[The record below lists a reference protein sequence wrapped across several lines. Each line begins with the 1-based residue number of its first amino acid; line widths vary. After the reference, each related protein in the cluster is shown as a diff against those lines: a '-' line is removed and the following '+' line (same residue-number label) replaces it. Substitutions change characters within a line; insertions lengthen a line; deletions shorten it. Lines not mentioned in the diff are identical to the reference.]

1 MQRPSSRATMMRAIP
16 TLALLLAAACGGKDK
31 AAAGSAAAIPGI
43 VGDTI
48 SVGALLPLSD
58 NVALIGKPILAGVQ
72 GYFNQLNQK
81 GGVGGKY
88 KVKVLAEDITYA
100 NPSTS
105 VQKFNKI
112 KDQVVGFVPILG
124 TDHINVTLP
133 LLAESNMLAVPS
145 TFDAEWVREPHL
157 VPMGAPYQLQIM
169 NGVDYWAA
177 NGGKGKVI
185 CAMVMAT
192 GYGSAALEGA
202 EYAAKALGTTV
213 AVTTKFRPGDQDFVA
228 PVTQLKNGKCDAVAF
243 ASLPT
248 ETAKIMG
255 TAAQLGFTPRWIAT
269 SPSWHMVLGK
279 SPIAPYATAH
289 LWVSVDAAAFGDTTQ
304 AGMVP
309 MMQAFKAQ
317 LPDGVP
323 DFYFTAGYTFAQS
336 MDVVLEEAAKQ
347 GDLSRAGLAKALTS
361 LGTVSFGGLFGDY
374 TYGAVDTR
382 EPPRATNILAI
393 DPAAPGGFGMVAV
406 NHQSPT
412 AKDFVFTKKR

>member
-1 MQRPSSRATMMRAIP
+1 MHHLFAPARLVP
-16 TLALLLAAACGGKDK
+16 LVALVLAAACGGKES
-31 AAAGSAAAIPGI
+31 AAAGGAVATPGV

-48 SVGALLPLSD
+48 TIGALLPLSD
-58 NVALIGKPILAGVQ
+58 NVALIAKPILAGVQ
-72 GYFNQLNQK
+72 GYFNRLNAT

-88 KVKVLAEDITYA
+88 KVKVIAEDVTYA

-112 KDQVVGFVPILG
+112 KDQVAAFVPILG

-157 VPMGAPYQLQIM
+157 VPVGAPYQLQII
-169 NGVDYWAA
+169 NGVDYWSS
-177 NGGKGKVI
+177 NGGKGKVL

-202 EYAAKALGTTV
+202 EEVAKALGTTV
-213 AVTTKFRPGDQDFVA
+213 AVTTKFRPGDQDFVG
-228 PVTQLKNGKCDAVAF
+228 PITQLKNGKCDAVVF

-255 TAAQLGFTPRWIAT
+255 TAAQLGFNARWIGT

-279 SPIAPYATAH
+279 SPIAPYAKEH
-289 LWVSVDAAAFGDTTQ
+289 LWVSVDAGGFEDSTQ
-304 AGMVP
+304 VGLAP
-309 MMQAFKAQ
+309 LMQAFKAE
-317 LPDGVP
+317 LPDGSP
-323 DFYFTAGYTFAQS
+323 DFYFTAGFVSAQTIAA
-336 MDVVLEEAAKQ
+336 VLQEASKQ

-374 TYGAVDTR
+374 MYGPVEKR
-382 EPPRATNILAI
+382 EPPRATNVFAV
-393 DPAAPGGFGMVAV
+393 DPAAVGGLGLVARG
-406 NHQSPT
+406 HQSAA
-412 AKDFVFTKKR
+412 AKELVFTKKR